1 MYRLRMARV
10 KMNYQKSYSDLNCP
24 LGCLAED
31 RQEHL
36 LVCAKIKEVSDN
48 VRLNR
53 TVNYLDIFSSST
65 EKLVKAVDLLDEAMK
80 TREKLLEKLN

>member
-1 MYRLRMARV
+1 
-10 KMNYQKSYSDLNCP
+10 MNYQQSYGDLNCP

-36 LVCAKIKEVSDN
+36 LVCAKIRDVCVN

-53 TVNYLDIFSSST
+53 TVQYLDIFSSST
-65 EKLVKAVDLLDEAMK
+65 EKLVAAVDLLDEAMK
-80 TREKLLEKLN
+80 TREKLLETD

>member
-1 MYRLRMARV
+1 MSHLIAYKASMVFMYRLRMARV
-10 KMNYQKSYSDLNCP
+10 KMNYQKSYGDLNFP
-24 LGCLAED
+24 LGCLVED

-36 LVCAKIKEVSDN
+36 LVCAKIREVSDN

-65 EKLVKAVDLLDEAMK
+65 EDIRKL
-80 TREKLLEKLN
+80 